1 MTNSQ
6 NLKFNAIENT
16 DAIVGIDIA
25 KNVHWAGII
34 LPNGKEIKKSFSF
47 NNNKKGFESLV
58 ETVKNVLTMLN
69 FKNVIIG
76 MEPTGHYWKSLA
88 RYLKKIEWIKVVTVN
103 PFHVKNAKEFDDKR
117 LYDNSKV
124 NKGCKIF

>member
-6 NLKFNAIENT
+6 DLKFNAIENT
-16 DAIVGIDIA
+16 DAIVGVDIA

-69 FKNVIIG
+69 FKKVIIG
-76 MEPTGHYWKSLA
+76 MEPTGHYWKCFA
-88 RYLKKIEWIKVVTVN
+88 RYIKQEDWIKVVTVN
-103 PFHVKNAKEFDDKR
+103 PKKVKVYGQN
-117 LYDNSKV
+117 
-124 NKGCKIF
+124 

>member
-1 MTNSQ
+1 MTKSQ
-6 NLKFNAIENT
+6 DLKFNAIENT

-58 ETVKNVLTMLN
+58 EIVKNVLTMLN
-69 FKNVIIG
+69 LKKVIIG
-76 MEPTGHYWKSLA
+76 MEPTGHYWKTSS
-88 RYLKKIEWIKVVTVN
+88 
-103 PFHVKNAKEFDDKR
+103 KNGAMFSCPTNMTIIPIVIAKRK
-117 LYDNSKV
+117 LG
-124 NKGCKIF
+124 NKSIT

>member
-1 MTNSQ
+1 MTKSQ
-6 NLKFNAIENT
+6 NLKFDAIENT

-47 NNNKKGFESLV
+47 HNNKKGIESLV

-69 FKNVIIG
+69 FKKAIIG
-76 MEPTGHYWKSLA
+76 MEPTGNYLKSFA
-88 RYLKKIEWIKVVTVN
+88 RYLIRAISIK
-103 PFHVKNAKEFDDKR
+103 FS
-117 LYDNSKV
+117 NSS
-124 NKGCKIF
+124 GIFPNLSIISSITFCMSSSFLHSAMF